1 MLAGSVN
8 SFPVL
13 SNSFMVTHCFSLFF
27 FHILKPEHLVQGS
40 HTVIIFKYS
49 VNVSA
54 DKILGQQVSLSEN
67 HEACRQHVLQSE
79 STAPNNKIFLEGTNG
94 F

>member
-13 SNSFMVTHCFSLFF
+13 SNSFMVTHCLSLFL
-27 FHILKPEHLVQGS
+27 FHFLKTEHLVQGS

-49 VNVSA
+49 
-54 DKILGQQVSLSEN
+54 K
-67 HEACRQHVLQSE
+67 HKC
-79 STAPNNKIFLEGTNG
+79 
-94 F
+94 